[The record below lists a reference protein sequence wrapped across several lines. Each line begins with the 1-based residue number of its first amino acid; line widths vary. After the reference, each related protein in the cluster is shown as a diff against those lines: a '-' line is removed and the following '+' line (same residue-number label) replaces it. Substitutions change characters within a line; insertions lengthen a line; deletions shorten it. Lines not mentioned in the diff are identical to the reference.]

1 MRNEAYENARITK
14 SRVKVFHDKF
24 IMRKTFVPG
33 QKILLYNFRFH
44 LFSGKLKSRWT
55 GSFIVKT
62 VFSHG
67 AVEISDTK
75 NRNDF
80 KVNGQRLKSFL
91 ELVPVNETVM
101 GLFDPVYR

>member
-1 MRNEAYENARITK
+1 LQIFKLEELKNEAYENARITK

-33 QKILLYNFRFH
+33 QKILLYNSSLH

-62 VFSHG
+62 VFSYDV
-67 AVEISDTK
+67 VEISGT
-75 NRNDF
+75 RM
-80 KVNGQRLKSFL
+80 RMIL
-91 ELVPVNETVM
+91 
-101 GLFDPVYR
+101 R